1 MQFDVLTL
9 FPEMFN
15 ILNESIIGRAKE
27 KGLINVNL
35 INIRDF
41 SKNKHKKV
49 DDTPYGGGAGMVIQP
64 DVVYDA
70 YKSVI
75 SNIKDVMN
83 VTNSKKIES
92 TENVEKLTRTRVIY
106 MSPQGKK
113 LDQQKVEELS
123 KQEHLILL
131 CGHYEGI
138 DQRVLDSIVDE
149 EISIGDYVLTGGEL
163 PAMVLIDS
171 VSRYVE
177 GVLKDGSTIEESF
190 SQGLLE
196 YPQYTKPE
204 VFEGQQVPEVLRS
217 GNHQMIDKWRRE
229 QSLKRTLEKRPDLLE
244 KVELSD
250 EDKKI
255 LEKNRNDVPNQV
267 GTAHKKRRR

>member
-9 FPEMFN
+9 FPEMFD

-75 SNIKDVMN
+75 TDN
-83 VTNSKKIES
+83 
-92 TENVEKLTRTRVIY
+92 EKSERTRVIY

-177 GVLKDGSTIEESF
+177 GVLKDGSTTEESF

-196 YPQYTKPE
+196 YPQYTRPE
-204 VFEGQQVPEVLRS
+204 IFEGQQVPEVLRS

-244 KVELSD
+244 KVDLSD

-255 LEKNRNDVPNQV
+255 LEKIEMTCQ
-267 GTAHKKRRR
+267 TK